1 MISGP
6 ALGVSLSVFLLCG
19 TLAAAPWRYMPDVG
33 NGYEALDS
41 EKTLSVENGADP
53 KHVAFSCAVR
63 AARTHFFRASATGLL
78 ASKNDETRAEGSR

>member
-6 ALGVSLSVFLLCG
+6 ALGSLLLVFIFRYALPGC
-19 TLAAAPWRYMPDVG
+19 PSIYMPDVG

-41 EKTLSVENGADP
+41 EKPLAADGGDP

-78 ASKNDETRAEGSR
+78 DEARAEGSQ